1 MSIMSKNE
9 IKGRVSIVIPVYN
22 GEHTIKL
29 LIIKLFEELVSLPEL
44 EIVLVNDGSPSD
56 DSVKV
61 CSELALSDP
70 RIKFIDLSMNFGEHN
85 AVMAG
90 LNHCTG
96 SYAVIMDDDF
106 QNPPSEVIKLINKI
120 KDGYDVVFSRYDKKK
135 HHFFRNIGSS
145 FNNIVA
151 SLLIRKPSG
160 LYLSSFKAINR
171 FVIDEVI
178 KYSGPYP
185 YIDGL
190 IFRVTNKY
198 ATVLV
203 KHEKRGDGK
212 SGYTL
217 TKLVSLWLNMFTN
230 FSILPLRIA
239 TLVGFVFAMVG
250 VVTAVYFIIEK
261 TLNPDLPIGWASLIV
276 SVFLIGSIQMFAL
289 GMIGEYLGRLFIK
302 TNGDPQFV
310 IRSTINCE
318 ENNL

>member
-1 MSIMSKNE
+1 MSKNE

>member
-1 MSIMSKNE
+1 MKNSRKISIC
-9 IKGRVSIVIPVYN
+9 IPVYN
-22 GEHTIKL
+22 GAKTIQNLVHEVREKL
-29 LIIKLFEELVSLPEL
+29 NFYEL
-44 EIVLVNDGSPSD
+44 EVILVNDGSKD
-56 DSVKV
+56 DSESV
-61 CSELALSDP
+61 CIELFKKYDF
-70 RIKFIDLSMNFGEHN
+70 IKFIALRKNFGEHN

>member
-1 MSIMSKNE
+1 MI
-9 IKGRVSIVIPVYN
+9 
-22 GEHTIKL
+22 
-29 LIIKLFEELVSLPEL
+29 
-44 EIVLVNDGSPSD
+44 LVNDGSKD
-56 DSVKV
+56 DSESV
-61 CSELALSDP
+61 CIELFKKYDF
-70 RIKFIDLSMNFGEHN
+70 IKFIALRKNFGEHN